1 MHLRVDTLD
10 TAQDV
15 VVMDD
20 PLSAMDAHVG
30 AKVFQSCIMALRSSG
45 KAVLMTTNQLQFCA
59 AADEII
65 IMEQGKVAHR
75 GTFEEVS
82 WPHVCR

>member
-1 MHLRVDTLD
+1 
-10 TAQDV
+10 
-15 VVMDD
+15 MDD

-30 AKVFQSCIMALRSSG
+30 AEVFQNCIMALRSSG

-75 GTFEEVS
+75 GTLEEVS
-82 WPHVCR
+82 WPDFLVGEMPMQAMEFL